1 MISPA
6 VIKALLIA
14 AVAVALGFAWNGFIK
29 HEQNIGYQ
37 KAVAEYNVKLLAA
50 KEAAD
55 RREQELTTQ
64 VQEAQANGL
73 KREETIRTLAAAVG
87 KSSDSLRN
95 TANAIRLGLPHATV
109 EAARTAADAFA
120 AVFTDCQGRYAN
132 VAAKADGHASDVR
145 TLEEAWPQ

>member
-6 VIKALLIA
+6 IIKALLIA
-14 AVAVALGFAWNGFIK
+14 AVIAAAVFGWNWHIK
-29 HEQNIGYQ
+29 HEQAIGYQ
-37 KAVAEYNVKLLAA
+37 KAVAEYTVKLLEA

-55 RREQELTTQ
+55 KREQELSAQ

-95 TANAIRLGLPHATV
+95 TANAIRLGLPNATV
-109 EAARTAADAFA
+109 EAARAAADAFA
-120 AVFTDCQGRYAN
+120 AVFTDCQRRYIE
-132 VAAKADGHASDVR
+132 VARAADGHANDVR

>member
-1 MISPA
+1 MISPTI
-6 VIKALLIA
+6 IKALLIA

-73 KREETIRTLAAAVG
+73 KREETIKALAAAVG

-95 TANAIRLGLPHATV
+95 TANAIRLGLPNATV

-120 AVFTDCQGRYAN
+120 TVFTDCQRRYAD
-132 VAAKADGHASDVR
+132 VAAKADGHANDVR
-145 TLEEAWPQ
+145 TLEEAWPK

>member
-1 MISPA
+1 MISPTI
-6 VIKALLIA
+6 IKALLIA
-14 AVAVALGFAWNGFIK
+14 AVAVALGFAWNRFLDY
-29 HEQNIGYQ
+29 EQNIGYQ

-55 RREQELTTQ
+55 KREQELTTQ

-73 KREETIRTLAAAVG
+73 KREETIKALAAAVG

-95 TANAIRLGLPHATV
+95 TANAIRLGLPNATV

-120 AVFTDCQGRYAN
+120 TVFTDCQRRYAD
-132 VAAKADGHASDVR
+132 VAEKADGHASDVR

>member
-1 MISPA
+1 MNTLL
-6 VIKALLIA
+6 IKAVSAVVLVAALL
-14 AVAVALGFAWNGFIK
+14 FAWNWHIN
-29 HEQNIGYQ
+29 HERNIGYQ

-55 RREQELTTQ
+55 KREQELSAQ

-73 KREETIRTLAAAVG
+73 KREETIKALAAAVG

-95 TANAIRLGLPHATV
+95 TANAIRLGLPLATV

-145 TLEEAWPQ
+145 TLEEAWPK

>member
-1 MISPA
+1 MISPL
-6 VIKALLIA
+6 VIKPLLIA
-14 AVAVALGFAWNGFIK
+14 AVIAAAVVAWNHFLDY
-29 HEQNIGYQ
+29 EQNIGYQ

-73 KREETIRTLAAAVG
+73 KREETIKALAAAVG

-120 AVFTDCQGRYAN
+120 TVFTDCQRRYVE
-132 VAAKADGHASDVR
+132 VARASDGHASDVR

>member
-1 MISPA
+1 MISPTI
-6 VIKALLIA
+6 IKALLIA

-73 KREETIRTLAAAVG
+73 KREETIKALAAAVG

-120 AVFTDCQGRYAN
+120 TVFSECQGRYGEL
-132 VAAKADGHASDVR
+132 AAKADGHASDVR

>member
-14 AVAVALGFAWNGFIK
+14 AVIAAAIFAWNWFIDY
-29 HEQNIGYQ
+29 ERSIGYD

-55 RREQELTTQ
+55 QREQELSAQ

-73 KREETIRTLAAAVG
+73 KREETIKALAAAVG
-87 KSSDSLRN
+87 KSSDSLRH
-95 TANAIRLGLPHATV
+95 TADTIRLGLPHATV

-120 AVFTDCQGRYAN
+120 TVFTDCQGRYGEL
-132 VAAKADGHASDVR
+132 AAKADGHASDVR

>member
-14 AVAVALGFAWNGFIK
+14 AVIAAAIFAWNWFIDY
-29 HEQNIGYQ
+29 ERSIGYD
-37 KAVAEYNVKLLAA
+37 KSVAEYNVKLLAA

-73 KREETIRTLAAAVG
+73 KREETIKALAAAVG

-95 TANAIRLGLPHATV
+95 TANAIRLGLPLATV
-109 EAARTAADAFA
+109 QAARTAADAFA
-120 AVFTDCQGRYAN
+120 AVFTDCQGRYAD

>member
-1 MISPA
+1 MIPPVA
-6 VIKALLIA
+6 IKALLIA
-14 AVAVALGFAWNGFIK
+14 SAAAAVVAWNHFLDY
-29 HEQNIGYQ
+29 EQNIGYQ
-37 KAVAEYNVKLLAA
+37 KAVAEYNVKLLEA

-55 RREQELTTQ
+55 KREQELTTQ

-73 KREETIRTLAAAVG
+73 KREETIKALAAAVG

-109 EAARTAADAFA
+109 EAARMAADAFA
-120 AVFTDCQGRYAN
+120 TVFTDCQRRYVE
-132 VAAKADGHASDVR
+132 VARASDGHASDVR

>member
-1 MISPA
+1 MWRSSVISPA
-6 VIKALLIA
+6 LIKALLIA

-95 TANAIRLGLPHATV
+95 TANSIRLGLPLATV
-109 EAARTAADAFA
+109 EAAL
-120 AVFTDCQGRYAN
+120 VETD
-132 VAAKADGHASDVR
+132 
-145 TLEEAWPQ
+145 E

>member
-1 MISPA
+1 MISPTI
-6 VIKALLIA
+6 IKALLIA
-14 AVAVALGFAWNGFIK
+14 VAIAAAVFAWTRFLDY
-29 HEQNIGYQ
+29 EQNIGYQ

-64 VQEAQANGL
+64 VQEAQANRL
-73 KREETIRTLAAAVG
+73 KREETIKALAAAVG

-120 AVFTDCQGRYAN
+120 TVFTDCQRRYAD

>member
-1 MISPA
+1 MNLLLVKILGG
-6 VIKALLIA
+6 VALLA
-14 AVAVALGFAWNGFIK
+14 ALVFAWNWHID
-29 HEQNIGYQ
+29 HEREIGYQ

-55 RREQELTTQ
+55 KREQELSAQ

-73 KREETIRTLAAAVG
+73 KREETIKALAAAVG

-95 TANAIRLGLPHATV
+95 TANAIRLGLPLATV

-145 TLEEAWPQ
+145 TLSEAWPK

>member
-1 MISPA
+1 MISPTL
-6 VIKALLIA
+6 VKALLIA

-55 RREQELTTQ
+55 KREQELSAQ

-73 KREETIRTLAAAVG
+73 KREETIKALAAAVG
-87 KSSDSLRN
+87 KSSDSLRH
-95 TANAIRLGLPHATV
+95 TADTIRLGLPLATV

-120 AVFTDCQGRYAN
+120 TVFTDCQGRYGEL
-132 VAAKADGHASDVR
+132 AAKADGHASDVR
-145 TLEEAWPQ
+145 TLEEAWPK

>member
-14 AVAVALGFAWNGFIK
+14 AVIAAAIFAWNWFIDY
-29 HEQNIGYQ
+29 ERSIGYD

-73 KREETIRTLAAAVG
+73 KREETIKALAAAVG

-120 AVFTDCQGRYAN
+120 TVFSECQGRYGEL
-132 VAAKADGHASDVR
+132 AAKADGHASDVR

>member
-1 MISPA
+1 MN
-6 VIKALLIA
+6 VLIA
-14 AVAVALGFAWNGFIK
+14 KAIAVALLVAGLIFGYNLFVD
-29 HEQNIGYQ
+29 HQRDIGYQ

-50 KEAAD
+50 KEAAAK
-55 RREQELTTQ
+55 REKELTAQ
-64 VQEAQANGL
+64 VNEAQYNGL

-95 TANAIRLGLPHATV
+95 TANAIRLGLPLATV

-120 AVFTDCQGRYAN
+120 AVFTDCQRRYIE
-132 VAAKADGHASDVR
+132 VARAADGHANDVR

>member
-1 MISPA
+1 MISPTI
-6 VIKALLIA
+6 IKALLIA

-73 KREETIRTLAAAVG
+73 KREETIKALAAAVG

-95 TANAIRLGLPHATV
+95 TANAIRLGLPNATV

-120 AVFTDCQGRYAN
+120 TVFTDCQRRYAD
-132 VAAKADGHASDVR
+132 VAEKADGHASDVR

>member
-1 MISPA
+1 MISPTI
-6 VIKALLIA
+6 IKPLLIA

-55 RREQELTTQ
+55 KREQELTTK

-87 KSSDSLRN
+87 KSSDSLRH
-95 TANAIRLGLPHATV
+95 TADTIRLGLPNATV
-109 EAARTAADAFA
+109 QAARTAADAFA
-120 AVFTDCQGRYAN
+120 TVFSECQRRYAD
-132 VAAKADGHASDVR
+132 VAEKADGHANDVR

>member
-1 MISPA
+1 MISPTL
-6 VIKALLIA
+6 IKALLIA
-14 AVAVALGFAWNGFIK
+14 AVIVAAVLAWNWFISY
-29 HEQNIGYQ
+29 EQNIGYQ

-55 RREQELTTQ
+55 QREQELSAQ

-95 TANAIRLGLPHATV
+95 TTNAIRLGLPHATV

-120 AVFTDCQGRYAN
+120 TVFTDCQGRYAD

>member
-1 MISPA
+1 MISPTI
-6 VIKALLIA
+6 IKALLIA
-14 AVAVALGFAWNGFIK
+14 AVAVALEFAWNGFIK

-50 KEAAD
+50 KEASD
-55 RREQELTTQ
+55 KREQELTTQ

-73 KREETIRTLAAAVG
+73 KREETIKALAAAVG

-120 AVFTDCQGRYAN
+120 TVFSECQGRYGEL
-132 VAAKADGHASDVR
+132 AAKADGHASDVQ
-145 TLEEAWPQ
+145 TLMEAWPK

>member
-1 MISPA
+1 MNELA
-6 VIKALLIA
+6 LKALATVILVAALIF
-14 AVAVALGFAWNGFIK
+14 GWNWHIK

-37 KAVAEYNVKLLAA
+37 KAVAEYTVKLLEA
-50 KEAAD
+50 KEIAD
-55 RREQELTTQ
+55 QRERALSAQ

-95 TANAIRLGLPHATV
+95 TANAIRLGLPNATV

-120 AVFTDCQGRYAN
+120 AVFTECQQRYVD
-132 VAAKADGHASDVR
+132 VARAADGHASDVQ
-145 TLEEAWPQ
+145 TLMEAWPK

>member
-14 AVAVALGFAWNGFIK
+14 TVAVALGFAWNGFIK

-55 RREQELTTQ
+55 KRERELTAQ
-64 VQEAQANGL
+64 VKEAQDNGL
-73 KREETIRTLAAAVG
+73 KREETIKALAAAVG

-95 TANAIRLGLPHATV
+95 TANALRLGLPHATV

-120 AVFTDCQGRYAN
+120 TVFTDCQGRYAD

>member
-1 MISPA
+1 MISPLVIKPLLTAA
-6 VIKALLIA
+6 VIAA
-14 AVAVALGFAWNGFIK
+14 AVVAWNHFLDY
-29 HEQNIGYQ
+29 EQNIGYQ

-55 RREQELTTQ
+55 KREQELTTQ

-73 KREETIRTLAAAVG
+73 KREETIKALAAAVG

-120 AVFTDCQGRYAN
+120 TVFSECQGRYGEL
-132 VAAKADGHASDVR
+132 AAKADGHASDVR

>member
-14 AVAVALGFAWNGFIK
+14 AVIAAAIFAWNWFIDY
-29 HEQNIGYQ
+29 ERSIGYD

-73 KREETIRTLAAAVG
+73 KREETIKALAAAVG

-120 AVFTDCQGRYAN
+120 TVFTECQGRYGEL
-132 VAAKADGHASDVR
+132 AAKADGHASDVR

>member
-14 AVAVALGFAWNGFIK
+14 AVIAAAIFAWNWFIDY
-29 HEQNIGYQ
+29 EQAIGYD

-55 RREQELTTQ
+55 KREQELSAQ

-73 KREETIRTLAAAVG
+73 KREETIKALAAAVG

-120 AVFTDCQGRYAN
+120 TVFTDCQRRYAD
-132 VAAKADGHASDVR
+132 VAEKADGHASDVR
-145 TLEEAWPQ
+145 TLEEAWPK

>member
-1 MISPA
+1 MIPPA
-6 VIKALLIA
+6 AIKALLIA

-50 KEAAD
+50 KEVAD
-55 RREQELTTQ
+55 KREQELSAQ

-73 KREETIRTLAAAVG
+73 KREETIKALAAAVG

-95 TANAIRLGLPHATV
+95 TANAISLGLPHATV

-120 AVFTDCQGRYAN
+120 TVFTDCQGRYGEL
-132 VAAKADGHASDVR
+132 AAKADGHASDVR

>member
-1 MISPA
+1 MNTLL
-6 VIKALLIA
+6 IKAVASVVLVAALL
-14 AVAVALGFAWNGFIK
+14 FAWNWHID
-29 HEQNIGYQ
+29 HERNIGYQ
-37 KAVAEYNVKLLAA
+37 NAVAEYNVKLLAA

-55 RREQELTTQ
+55 KREQELSAQ

-95 TANAIRLGLPHATV
+95 TANAIRLGLPNATV

-120 AVFTDCQGRYAN
+120 TVFTDCQRRYAD
-132 VAAKADGHASDVR
+132 VAEKADGHANDVR
-145 TLEEAWPQ
+145 TLEEAWPK

>member
-1 MISPA
+1 MISPL
-6 VIKALLIA
+6 VIKPLLIA
-14 AVAVALGFAWNGFIK
+14 AVIAAAVVAWNHFIDY
-29 HEQNIGYQ
+29 EQNIGYQ

-55 RREQELTTQ
+55 KREQELSAQ

-73 KREETIRTLAAAVG
+73 KREETIKALAAAVG
-87 KSSDSLRN
+87 KSSDSLRH

-120 AVFTDCQGRYAN
+120 TVFTDCQRRYAD
-132 VAAKADGHASDVR
+132 VAEKADGHASDVR

>member
-1 MISPA
+1 MISPTI
-6 VIKALLIA
+6 IKPLLIA

-55 RREQELTTQ
+55 KREQELTTQ

-120 AVFTDCQGRYAN
+120 AVFSECQGRYGEL
-132 VAAKADGHASDVR
+132 AAKADGHASDVR
-145 TLEEAWPQ
+145 TLKEAWPQ

>member
-1 MISPA
+1 MNLML
-6 VIKALLIA
+6 IKAVAAIALVAGLI
-14 AVAVALGFAWNGFIK
+14 FAWNGFIK
-29 HEQNIGYQ
+29 HEQGIGYQ
-37 KAVAEYNVKLLAA
+37 NAVAEYTVKLLEA

-55 RREQELTTQ
+55 KREQELSAQ

-73 KREETIRTLAAAVG
+73 KREETIKALAAAVG

-95 TANAIRLGLPHATV
+95 TANAIRLGLPLATV

-120 AVFTDCQGRYAN
+120 AVFTDCQVRYGEL
-132 VAAKADGHASDVR
+132 AAKADGHASDVR

>member
-1 MISPA
+1 MIPPVA
-6 VIKALLIA
+6 IKALLIA

-50 KEAAD
+50 KEVAD
-55 RREQELTTQ
+55 KREQELSAQ

-120 AVFTDCQGRYAN
+120 TVFSECQGRYGEL
-132 VAAKADGHASDVR
+132 AAKADGHASDVR

>member
-1 MISPA
+1 MSELA
-6 VIKALLIA
+6 LKALTAALLVAGLIF
-14 AVAVALGFAWNGFIK
+14 GFNVFVD
-29 HEQNIGYQ
+29 HQRNIGYQ

-55 RREQELTTQ
+55 KREQELSAQ

-73 KREETIRTLAAAVG
+73 KREETIKALAAAVG

-95 TANAIRLGLPHATV
+95 TANAIRLGLPLATV

-120 AVFTDCQGRYAN
+120 AVFTDCQGRYGEL
-132 VAAKADGHASDVR
+132 AAKADGHASDVR
-145 TLEEAWPQ
+145 TLEEAWPK